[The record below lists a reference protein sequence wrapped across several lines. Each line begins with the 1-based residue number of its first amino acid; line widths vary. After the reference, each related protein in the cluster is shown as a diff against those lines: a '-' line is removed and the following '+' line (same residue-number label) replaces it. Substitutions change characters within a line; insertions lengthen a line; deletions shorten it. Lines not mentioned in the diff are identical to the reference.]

1 MVQGQTVEKWE
12 KCYLSFQDFFIE
24 SILSEVGFRGVSCG
38 SYQDF
43 EVITFKLCVF
53 LNLILSNLGRF
64 M

>member
-1 MVQGQTVEKWE
+1 MVQGQTVEKWG
-12 KCYLSFQDFFIE
+12 KLLLFQDFFIE
-24 SILSEVGFRGVSCG
+24 SIISEVGFKGVSCG

>member
-12 KCYLSFQDFFIE
+12 KLLLFQDFFIE
-24 SILSEVGFRGVSCG
+24 SIISEVGFKGVSCG

>member
-12 KCYLSFQDFFIE
+12 KLLLFQDFFIE
-24 SILSEVGFRGVSCG
+24 SIISEVGFKGVSCG

-43 EVITFKLCVF
+43 EVITFKLYVF
-53 LNLILSNLGRF
+53 LNLILSNIGWF

>member
-12 KCYLSFQDFFIE
+12 KLLLFQDFFIE
-24 SILSEVGFRGVSCG
+24 SIISEVGFRGVSCG

-43 EVITFKLCVF
+43 EVITFQLCVF

>member
-12 KCYLSFQDFFIE
+12 KLLLFQDFFIE
-24 SILSEVGFRGVSCG
+24 SIISEVGFRGVSCG

>member
-12 KCYLSFQDFFIE
+12 KLLLFQDFFIE
-24 SILSEVGFRGVSCG
+24 SIISEVGFKGVSCG

-43 EVITFKLCVF
+43 EVITFMLYIF
-53 LNLILSNLGRF
+53 LNLILSNLGWF

>member
-12 KCYLSFQDFFIE
+12 KLLLFQDFFIE
-24 SILSEVGFRGVSCG
+24 SIISEVGFKGVSCG

-43 EVITFKLCVF
+43 EVITFKLYVF
-53 LNLILSNLGRF
+53 LNLILSNLGWF

>member
-12 KCYLSFQDFFIE
+12 KLLLFQDFFIE
-24 SILSEVGFRGVSCG
+24 SIISEVGFKGVSCG

-53 LNLILSNLGRF
+53 LNLILSNLGWF